1 MSEKLIPS
9 QMIHLPVIKISISSY
24 HIKITEM
31 IMIDQQLMMM
41 MMMMMMMMTVM
52 LTTTMMTM
60 MTVIIKR

>member
-41 MMMMMMMMTVM
+41 MMMMMMMTVM